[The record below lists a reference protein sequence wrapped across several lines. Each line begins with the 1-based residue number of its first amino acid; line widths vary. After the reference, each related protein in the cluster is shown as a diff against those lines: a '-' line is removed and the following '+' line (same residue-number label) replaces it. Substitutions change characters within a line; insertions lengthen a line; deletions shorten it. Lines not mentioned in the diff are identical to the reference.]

1 MISIITVAYND
12 ADGLARTLNSVLS
25 QKKISQTEYESI
37 VVDGGSTDGTD
48 KVLEEYRAKFEEAG
62 IRLDAG
68 SEKDGGIYDGMNKG
82 IGRASGGW
90 VYFLNDGD
98 VY

>member
-25 QKKISQTEYESI
+25 QKNISQTEYESI

-48 KVLEEYRAKFEEAG
+48 KVLEEYRA
-62 IRLDAG
+62 
-68 SEKDGGIYDGMNKG
+68 
-82 IGRASGGW
+82 
-90 VYFLNDGD
+90 
-98 VY
+98 

>member
-25 QKKISQTEYESI
+25 QKNISQTEYESI

-48 KVLEEYRAKFEEAG
+48 KVLEEYRASLKKPE
-62 IRLDAG
+62 
-68 SEKDGGIYDGMNKG
+68 
-82 IGRASGGW
+82 SGLMRE
-90 VYFLNDGD
+90 VRRTAEYMTA
-98 VY
+98 